1 MNISQSAKKDNI
13 FLASKQSARKKRLSL
28 VVIFVLPCILC
39 LLVAFSVY
47 AWLINEQFK
56 ISMKQQADAVG
67 QSLLLQT
74 SERASELLAV
84 DDKLGINILLGSL
97 AKNPLVSDVGVY
109 DDKNIALFQ
118 AGLKQ
123 FTHTS
128 NADLYKEELK
138 LSNGSSVELR
148 LRLNRQQFQLPW
160 VVSVERAIIIAGVLL
175 LVALIVLIT
184 IAGNLVRAL
193 NNLKEWLRD
202 PVMPVSGIRRRDEL
216 GDLAN
221 ELQSQLIPSEDI
233 EAYYAQFAPPSP
245 VPETKIEKEIT
256 DKIIINNSIDE
267 LTDCN
272 FDESFLSDITRFNKK
287 EVLNLDGITFSD
299 EDIAALSLDGF
310 TDNVVA
316 PATLAINTAVLCV
329 RLGGQEKLKSLPK
342 DRLINLLQRY
352 RDCLDQTVRLY
363 KGELHTLSDG
373 SSLVLFHGRGSESET
388 YLMHAVCCG
397 ELMRGLS
404 HELQVELADTNTTLL
419 LQIAVAQG
427 VDLLGLTPQEL
438 FDNETV
444 KKAQALAGHSRNLL
458 LIAQSVAC
466 DEKVISL
473 AKIRGLAN
481 PENTFCIE
489 QVMEPYSQILE
500 KQLRGMRNNKL

>member
-13 FLASKQSARKKRLSL
+13 FLASKQSAREKRLSL
-28 VVIFVLPCILC
+28 VISFVLPCILC
-39 LLVAFSVY
+39 LLVAFAVY

-56 ISMKQQADAVG
+56 LSMRQQADAVG

-97 AKNPLVSDVGVY
+97 AKNPLVADVGIY
-109 DDKNIALFQ
+109 DDKGTALFQ

-123 FTHTS
+123 FAHAS
-128 NADLYKEELK
+128 NADLYKEDLK
-138 LSNGSSVELR
+138 LSNGTSAELR
-148 LRLNRQQFQLPW
+148 VRLNRQQFQLPW

-175 LVALIVLIT
+175 LVALIILISF
-184 IAGNLVRAL
+184 AGNLARAL
-193 NNLKEWLRD
+193 SNLREWLRE
-202 PVMPVSGIRRRDEL
+202 PVMPVPGIRRRDEV
-216 GDLAN
+216 GDLAK
-221 ELQSQLIPSEDI
+221 ELQSQFIPVDEI
-233 EAYYAQFAPPSP
+233 EAYYAQF
-245 VPETKIEKEIT
+245 VPIEPIPEISVDAALS
-256 DKIIINNSIDE
+256 DKPIASSEDE

-272 FDESFLSDITRFNKK
+272 FDDSFLDDIAHFNKK
-287 EVLNLDGITFSD
+287 EPLNLEGITFSD

-310 TDNVVA
+310 IDDVVA
-316 PATLAINTAVLCV
+316 PQTINTAVLCV
-329 RLGGQEKLKSLPK
+329 RLGGQEKLKLLPK

-373 SSLVLFHGRGSESET
+373 SSLVLFHGRGSESEI
-388 YLMHAVCCG
+388 YLMHAICCG

-427 VDLLGLTPQEL
+427 IDLLGLTPQEL
-438 FDNETV
+438 FNNETV
-444 KKAQALAGHSRNLL
+444 KSAQLLAGYSRNLL
-458 LIAQSVAC
+458 LIAQSVAN
-466 DEKVISL
+466 DEKATSL

-481 PENTFCIE
+481 PESAFCIE
-489 QVMEPYSQILE
+489 RVMEPYSQILE
-500 KQLRGMRNNKL
+500 KQLRGMRNSKL

>member
-13 FLASKQSARKKRLSL
+13 FLASKQLTRKKRLSL
-28 VVIFVLPCILC
+28 MVSFVLPCILC
-39 LLVAFSVY
+39 LLVAFTVY

-56 ISMKQQADAVG
+56 LSMRQQAEAVG

-74 SERASELLAV
+74 SERAAELLAV

-97 AKNPLVSDVGVY
+97 AKNPLVAEVGIY
-109 DDKNIALFQ
+109 NDKDRALFQ

-123 FTHTS
+123 FVHIN
-128 NADLYKEELK
+128 NADLYKEDLK
-138 LSNGSSVELR
+138 LANGSTLELR
-148 LRLNRQQFQLPW
+148 LRLNHQQFQLPW

-175 LVALIVLIT
+175 LISLIVLIT
-184 IAGNLVRAL
+184 LAGALSRAL
-193 NNLKEWLRD
+193 MSLKEWVRE
-202 PVMPVSGIRRRDEL
+202 PSMPVPGVSRRDEV
-216 GDLAN
+216 GDLAK
-221 ELQSQLIPSEDI
+221 ELENQLIPAEEID
-233 EAYYAQFAPPSP
+233 AYYAQFIPVEPAPES
-245 VPETKIEKEIT
+245 VLESVEV
-256 DKIIINNSIDE
+256 NNLVVKTEDE

-272 FDESFLSDITRFNKK
+272 FDESFLK
-287 EVLNLDGITFSD
+287 EIANFSKRDPLDLEGIIFSD
-299 EDIAALSLDGF
+299 EDIAALSFDAVS
-310 TDNVVA
+310 DN
-316 PATLAINTAVLCV
+316 ATVNTAVLCV
-329 RLGGQEKLKSLPK
+329 RLGGQEKLKLLPK

-363 KGELHTLSDG
+363 KGELHTLTDG

-388 YLMHAVCCG
+388 YLMHAICCG

-444 KKAQALAGHSRNLL
+444 KKAQSLAWYSRNLL
-458 LIAQSVAC
+458 LVAQSVAS
-466 DEKVISL
+466 DEKVAVL

-481 PENTFCIE
+481 PEDAFCIE
-489 QVMEPYSQILE
+489 RVMDPYSQVLE
-500 KQLRGMRNNKL
+500 KQLRSMRNSQL